1 MDVNVFGRAVGRVFG
16 SIAAIPVRIGF
27 EVKMMVNKTC
37 DFTRY
42 LKPSTGLMASGTSI
56 GYTGEYTEPLSV
68 AETYTVYRHSASVCG
83 ASKCNQSQ
91 PQSVTVVA
99 NSA

>member
-1 MDVNVFGRAVGRVFG
+1 MDVNVFSRAAGRVFG
-16 SIAAIPVRIGF
+16 SITSIPVRIGF
-27 EVKMMVNKTC
+27 EIGIRASKA
-37 DFTRY
+37 FGSTRY

-83 ASKCNQSQ
+83 ASKCNQTQ